1 MSVTQRY
8 QRNHKGFLPS
18 SVLNCQCYNFP
29 RHLFY
34 ATALDKYLVPLHRYL
49 GNPAN
54 AGIENTQ
61 TDLTSPSIQDR
72 AVLQNQEILLT
83 KCVHGAVCIQ

>member
-1 MSVTQRY
+1 MCVTHGY
-8 QRNHKGFLPS
+8 QRKHKGLLPS
-18 SVLNCQCYNFP
+18 SELNCQCSHFT

-61 TDLTSPSIQDR
+61 MDLTSPSIQDR
-72 AVLQNQEILLT
+72 AVQQNQEILLT
-83 KCVHGAVCIQ
+83 KSGHGPARV